1 MRTVV
6 VGAGPTG
13 LFTAIA
19 LVRRGGQVVVVD
31 RDPGPGGDGPWRRRG
46 VMQFEHAHTFR
57 GPVVDA
63 LQAEMPEA
71 LTALTQVGA
80 TVVT

>member
-1 MRTVV
+1 
-6 VGAGPTG
+6 
-13 LFTAIA
+13 
-19 LVRRGGQVVVVD
+19 
-31 RDPGPGGDGPWRRRG
+31 
-46 VMQFEHAHTFR
+46 MQFEHAHTFR

-80 TVVT
+80 TVVTAPDGAAVALHCRRAVFERVLREIASREPQLTMVAGHVDHVHREAG

>member
-1 MRTVV
+1 
-6 VGAGPTG
+6 
-13 LFTAIA
+13 
-19 LVRRGGQVVVVD
+19 
-31 RDPGPGGDGPWRRRG
+31 
-46 VMQFEHAHTFR
+46 MQFEHAHTFR

-80 TVVT
+80 TVVTAPDGAACFPVHVIHVARDHRQLWFARGDFAQHAFEDRTPAVQR